1 MGAGTMRDPDPFDEK
16 GGLMLRNTIRRGGIT
31 LALLLALGLGL
42 IGATPAA
49 AQGFRS
55 NSAWEGVW
63 SWLIDLFGLT
73 GSDQPTGNYGGL
85 SHVWHVWEM
94 EGAGFDPYGN
104 PLPTGNGPNPTTNE
118 GAGFDPYGES

>member
-1 MGAGTMRDPDPFDEK
+1 
-16 GGLMLRNTIRRGGIT
+16 MLRNTIRRGGIT

-55 NSAWEGVW
+55 DSAWEGAW
-63 SWLIDLFGLT
+63 GWLTDLFGLIWD
-73 GSDQPTGNYGGL
+73 DQPASGNHGGL
-85 SHVWHVWEM
+85 SSVWENEGAGFDPYGQPLPQGGQPTPSTD

-104 PLPTGNGPNPTTNE
+104 
-118 GAGFDPYGES
+118 S

>member
-1 MGAGTMRDPDPFDEK
+1 
-16 GGLMLRNTIRRGGIT
+16 MLRNTIRRGGIT

-55 NSAWEGVW
+55 DSTWEGVW
-63 SWLIDLFGLT
+63 SWLTGLFGLT
-73 GSDQPTGNYGGL
+73 GQPVGANKGGL
-85 SHVWHVWEM
+85 SHVWEN

-104 PLPTGNGPNPTTNE
+104 PLPNGAHPGPVTNE
-118 GAGFDPYGES
+118 GAGFDPYGSD